1 MKQTKP
7 EKNPRE
13 RFTAHYPDYRNYI
26 GAAIDLVK
34 ELPDGFP
41 AYCIYIPT
49 GMNRDFEII
58 VLARLKAWGKTMGN
72 NLLVADWDI
81 GDESYRELASRL
93 GIKNLPSIVL
103 TDSHD
108 PRGNDFQIVIDD
120 SSVVRDVDTLIEI
133 LPNLVN
139 HILTGQSNDVKEALK
154 DAIKKRQGSK
164 IRSLLK
170 PISTGLSKVKTV
182 KFSFGGTGF
191 EVDRL

>member
-1 MKQTKP
+1 MKQTEP
-7 EKNPRE
+7 EP
-13 RFTAHYPDYRNYI
+13 PS
-26 GAAIDLVK
+26 AARDSVK
-34 ELPDGFP
+34 ELPAGFP

-108 PRGNDFQIVIDD
+108 PRRNDFQIVIDD
-120 SSVVRDVDTLIEI
+120 SSVVRDVDMLIEI

-191 EVDRL
+191 EVDRI